1 MIKDLIRLNLTE
13 LQTNTFSTILSVSLG
28 SYEILE
34 LDETRSIREKPSTTN
49 TWRDTGYLPTW
60 TAVIVVSI
68 CLPEA
73 GSKNEEVIH

>member
-34 LDETRSIREKPSTTN
+34 LDETRSIREKTFN
-49 TWRDTGYLPTW
+49 NEHMERYWLPTNLDCSDCSLYMFTRGW
-60 TAVIVVSI
+60 VQ
-68 CLPEA
+68 E
-73 GSKNEEVIH
+73 